1 MWTEEW
7 IGTWLDKAMKD
18 GKVQREK
25 CLDDVETLMMLEM
38 RFVICLPFFFLN
50 GKYESKVGCACTKK
64 GCVSRCM
71 GKKRMIFDR
80 CFLRYG
86 STSIFWAR

>member
-50 GKYESKVGCACTKK
+50 GKCESKVGCACTKK

-71 GKKRMIFDR
+71 RKKRMIFDR

>member
-25 CLDDVETLMMLEM
+25 CLDDVETLVMLEM
-38 RFVICLPFFFLN
+38 RCDLLASFVFF
-50 GKYESKVGCACTKK
+50 
-64 GCVSRCM
+64 
-71 GKKRMIFDR
+71 
-80 CFLRYG
+80 
-86 STSIFWAR
+86 

>member
-50 GKYESKVGCACTKK
+50 PSSPSERRSAVVCIGH
-64 GCVSRCM
+64 
-71 GKKRMIFDR
+71 
-80 CFLRYG
+80 
-86 STSIFWAR
+86 